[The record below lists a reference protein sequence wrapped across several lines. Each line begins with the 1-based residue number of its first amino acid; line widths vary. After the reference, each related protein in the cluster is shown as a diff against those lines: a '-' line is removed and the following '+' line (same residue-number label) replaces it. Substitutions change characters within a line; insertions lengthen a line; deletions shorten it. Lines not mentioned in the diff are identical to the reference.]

1 MKGLGTLINTGLLV
15 AGGLMGLFFGRY
27 FSERMKDT
35 VSKITGIAT
44 MIMGLGGTLGKMMV
58 INDGVISTQGEMMM
72 IISLVIG
79 AVIGEIIDLDGKIE
93 SFGTYLKRKTNN
105 ESDSKFVSAF
115 VSASCT
121 VCIGAMA
128 VVGSIEDG
136 ISGNYSIL
144 MAKGILDFIIIAIMT
159 STLGKGCI
167 FSGIPV
173 FLFQGSIT
181 LIAIFLGSFLS
192 SAALSNLS
200 YVGNALIFCVGLN
213 IAFDT
218 KIRVANILPAVVVA
232 VLFALF

>member
-15 AGGLMGLFFGRY
+15 AGGFTGLFFGKF

-35 VSKITGIAT
+35 VTKITGIAT
-44 MIMGLGGTLGKMMV
+44 MIMGLGGTLGKMIV

-72 IISLVIG
+72 IISLVTG
-79 AVIGEIIDLDGKIE
+79 AVIGEIIDLDEKIE
-93 SFGTYLKRKTNN
+93 KFGNYLKHKTNN
-105 ESDSKFVSAF
+105 ESDSGFVNAF
-115 VSASCT
+115 VVASCT

-136 ISGNYSIL
+136 INGNYSIL

-181 LIAIFLGSFLS
+181 LLALFLGSFLS
-192 SAALSNLS
+192 SGALANLS

-218 KIRVANILPAVVVA
+218 KIRVANVLPAVVIA
-232 VLFALF
+232 ILFALF